1 MYNFFFQASPGTR
14 FFQFTWSF
22 WIIQIRIRLQRF
34 WSWSTRW
41 SGFGLYWRSRSFVS
55 YAKRNLKVAGCIWTG
70 TGTQCSQDLWWW
82 KKKFVKLKV
91 FLKYILEILGDI
103 IANIRT
109 RFFKPSLE
117 KKNLNLSMDEKVKK
131 KSKIKSL
138 W

>member
-1 MYNFFFQASPGTR
+1 MMM
-14 FFQFTWSF
+14 
-22 WIIQIRIRLQRF
+22 
-34 WSWSTRW
+34 
-41 SGFGLYWRSRSFVS
+41 
-55 YAKRNLKVAGCIWTG
+55 
-70 TGTQCSQDLWWW
+70 

-91 FLKYILEILGDI
+91 FLKYILAILGDI

-138 W
+138 